1 MMHIL
6 LCIEDIMIDLKRNS
20 KKQPIR
26 ATGLRS
32 RNSSSYSPY
41 QKENFK
47 ISRGKFSNFLT
58 CKRCFYLDRVKGFDP
73 PGTPGWTLNETTD
86 LLLKKE
92 FDYCRERQIPH
103 RLFIENQL
111 SNVVPFDHP
120 EIDNWRDSLHKG
132 LMLRHKDTN
141 IILTGG
147 VDDIWQ
153 HNISKQLIVVDYKS
167 QAKLGRVDKKDYL
180 EDPYHEAYKIQMDF
194 YAYLISGMG
203 FDVHQT
209 SYFLVCNAKRDY
221 QEFNKRMNFDE
232 YLVPYDW
239 NIDWIENKI
248 DEMVS
253 LMNDSQI
260 PDPNPSCKNCAYAE
274 QYAKVINNEL
284 KEDKVEIQGS
294 LF

>member
-1 MMHIL
+1 
-6 LCIEDIMIDLKRNS
+6 MIDLKRNS
-20 KKQPIR
+20 KKEPIK

-32 RNSSSYSPY
+32 RISSCYSPN
-41 QKENFK
+41 QKEDFK

-58 CKRCFYLDRVKGFDP
+58 CKRCFYLDRVKGLDP

-86 LLLKKE
+86 FLLKKE

-111 SNVVPFDHP
+111 LNVIPFDHP

-132 LMLRHKDTN
+132 LILRYKDTN

-153 HNISKQLIVVDYKS
+153 HNISKQLIIVDYKS
-167 QAKLGRVDKKDYL
+167 QAKLGRLDKQDYL

-194 YAYLISGMG
+194 YAYLLSGMG
-203 FDVHQT
+203 FDVNQT
-209 SYFLVCNAKRDY
+209 SYFLVCNAKRDD

-232 YLVPYDW
+232 YLVPYNW
-239 NIDWIENKI
+239 NIDWIDNKI
-248 DEMVS
+248 DEMVN
-253 LMNDSQI
+253 LMNCSQV
-260 PDPNPSCKNCAYAE
+260 PEQNPSCKNCAYSE
-274 QYAKVINNEL
+274 QYAKIISNKFN
-284 KEDKVEIQGS
+284 EDKVEIQGS

>member
-1 MMHIL
+1 MHIL

-58 CKRCFYLDRVKGFDP
+58 CKRCFYLDRVKGLDP

-86 LLLKKE
+86 LLLKRE

-103 RLFIENQL
+103 RVFIENQL
-111 SNVVPFDHP
+111 SNVVPFNHP

-153 HNISKQLIVVDYKS
+153 HNISKQLIIVDYKS
-167 QAKLGRVDKKDYL
+167 QAKLGRVDKQDYL
-180 EDPYHEAYKIQMDF
+180 QDPYHEAYKIQMDF

>member
-1 MMHIL
+1 
-6 LCIEDIMIDLKRNS
+6 MIDLKRNS
-20 KKQPIR
+20 KKELIK

-32 RNSSSYSPY
+32 KASSLYFPN
-41 QKENFK
+41 QKEDFK
-47 ISRGKFSNFLT
+47 ISRGKFFNFLT
-58 CKRCFYLDRVKGFDP
+58 CRRCFYLDRVKGLDP
-73 PGTPGWTLNETTD
+73 PGTPGWSLNETTD

-111 SNVVPFDHP
+111 TNLVPYDHP

-132 LMLRHKDTN
+132 LMLRYKDTN

-153 HNISKQLIVVDYKS
+153 HNISKKLIIVDYKS
-167 QAKLGRVDKKDYL
+167 QAKFGRVDKQDYL
-180 EDPYHEAYKIQMDF
+180 EDPYHEGYKIQMDF
-194 YAYLISGMG
+194 YAYLLVGMG

-209 SYFLVCNAKRDY
+209 SYFLVCNAKRDEK
-221 QEFNKRMNFDE
+221 EFKKRMNFDE
-232 YLVPYDW
+232 YLVPYNW

-248 DEMVS
+248 NEMIN
-253 LMNDSQI
+253 LINNSQL
-260 PDPNPSCKNCAYAE
+260 PKQNLSCKNCAYSE
-274 QYAKVINNEL
+274 QYAKVIDNKF
-284 KEDKVEIQGS
+284 KEDKQEIQGS

>member
-1 MMHIL
+1 
-6 LCIEDIMIDLKRNS
+6 MIDLKRNG
-20 KKQPIR
+20 KKEPIR

-32 RNSSSYSPY
+32 RVSSCYSPN
-41 QKENFK
+41 QKEDFK

-58 CKRCFYLDRVKGFDP
+58 CKRCFYLDRVKGLDP

-153 HNISKQLIVVDYKS
+153 HNISKQLIIVDYKS
-167 QAKLGRVDKKDYL
+167 QAKLGRVDKQDYL

-194 YAYLISGMG
+194 YAYLLSGME

-209 SYFLVCNAKRDY
+209 SYFLVCNAKRDD
-221 QEFNKRMNFDE
+221 QEFQKRMNFDE
-232 YLVPYDW
+232 YLVPYNW
-239 NIDWIENKI
+239 NIDWIDNKI

-253 LMNDSQI
+253 LMNSRQV
-260 PDPNPSCKNCAYAE
+260 PEQNPSCKNCAYSE
-274 QYAKVINNEL
+274 QYAKIISNDF

>member
-1 MMHIL
+1 
-6 LCIEDIMIDLKRNS
+6 MIDLKRNG
-20 KKQPIR
+20 KKEPIR

-32 RNSSSYSPY
+32 RVSSCYSPN
-41 QKENFK
+41 QKEDFK

-58 CKRCFYLDRVKGFDP
+58 CKRCFYLDRVKGLDP

-153 HNISKQLIVVDYKS
+153 HNISKQLIIVDYKS
-167 QAKLGRVDKKDYL
+167 QAKLGRVDKQDYL

-194 YAYLISGMG
+194 YAYLLSGMG

-209 SYFLVCNAKRDY
+209 SYFLVCNAKRDD
-221 QEFNKRMNFDE
+221 QEFQKRMNFDE
-232 YLVPYDW
+232 YLVPYNW
-239 NIDWIENKI
+239 NIDWIDNKI
-248 DEMVS
+248 DEMVNV
-253 LMNDSQI
+253 MNDKQV
-260 PDPNPSCKNCAYAE
+260 PEQNLSCKNCAYSE
-274 QYAKVINNEL
+274 QYAKVINNDF

>member
-1 MMHIL
+1 
-6 LCIEDIMIDLKRNS
+6 MIDLKRNG
-20 KKQPIR
+20 KKEPIR

-32 RNSSSYSPY
+32 RVSSCYSPN
-41 QKENFK
+41 QKEDFK
-47 ISRGKFSNFLT
+47 ISRGKFTNFLT
-58 CKRCFYLDRVKGFDP
+58 CKRCFYLDRVKGLDP

-153 HNISKQLIVVDYKS
+153 HNISKQLIIVDYKS
-167 QAKLGRVDKKDYL
+167 QAKLGRVDKQDYL

-194 YAYLISGMG
+194 YAYLLSGMG

-209 SYFLVCNAKRDY
+209 SYFLVCNAKRDD
-221 QEFNKRMNFDE
+221 QEFKKRMNFDE
-232 YLVPYDW
+232 YLVPYNW
-239 NIDWIENKI
+239 NIDWIDNKI
-248 DEMVS
+248 DEMVNV
-253 LMNDSQI
+253 MNDKQV
-260 PDPNPSCKNCAYAE
+260 PEQNLSCKNCAYSE
-274 QYAKVINNEL
+274 QYAKIISNDF

>member
-1 MMHIL
+1 
-6 LCIEDIMIDLKRNS
+6 MIDLKRNG
-20 KKQPIR
+20 KKEPIR

-32 RNSSSYSPY
+32 RVSSCYSPN
-41 QKENFK
+41 QKEDFK

-58 CKRCFYLDRVKGFDP
+58 CKRCFYLDRVKGLDP

-111 SNVVPFDHP
+111 SNVLPFDHP

-132 LMLRHKDTN
+132 LMLRYKNTN

-153 HNISKQLIVVDYKS
+153 HNISKKIIVVDYKS
-167 QAKLGRVDKKDYL
+167 QAKLGRVDKQDYL

-194 YAYLISGMG
+194 YAYLLLGMG

-209 SYFLVCNAKRDY
+209 SYFLVCNAKRDD
-221 QEFNKRMNFDE
+221 QEFQKRMNFDE
-232 YLVPYDW
+232 YLVPYNW
-239 NIDWIENKI
+239 NIDWIDNKI

-253 LMNDSQI
+253 LMNSSQV
-260 PDPNPSCKNCAYAE
+260 PEQNLSCKNCAYSE
-274 QYAKVINNEL
+274 QYAKVISNEF

>member
-1 MMHIL
+1 
-6 LCIEDIMIDLKRNS
+6 MIDLKRNG
-20 KKQPIR
+20 KKEPIR

-32 RNSSSYSPY
+32 RVSSCYSPN
-41 QKENFK
+41 QKEDFK
-47 ISRGKFSNFLT
+47 ISRGKFTNFLT
-58 CKRCFYLDRVKGFDP
+58 CKRCFYLDRVKGLDP

-103 RLFIENQL
+103 RLFIENEL

-132 LMLRHKDTN
+132 LILRHKDTN

-153 HNISKQLIVVDYKS
+153 HNISKQLIIVDYKS
-167 QAKLGRVDKKDYL
+167 QAKLGRVDKQDYL

-194 YAYLISGMG
+194 YAYLLSGMG

-209 SYFLVCNAKRDY
+209 SYFLVCNAKRDD
-221 QEFNKRMNFDE
+221 QEFKKRMNFDE
-232 YLVPYDW
+232 YLVPYNW
-239 NIDWIENKI
+239 NIDWIDNKI
-248 DEMVS
+248 DEMVNV
-253 LMNDSQI
+253 MNDKQV
-260 PDPNPSCKNCAYAE
+260 PEQNLSCKNCAYSE
-274 QYAKVINNEL
+274 QYAKVINNDF

>member
-1 MMHIL
+1 
-6 LCIEDIMIDLKRNS
+6 MIDLKRNS

-32 RNSSSYSPY
+32 RASSCYSPN
-41 QKENFK
+41 QKEDFK
-47 ISRGKFSNFLT
+47 ISRGRFSNFLT
-58 CKRCFYLDRVKGFDP
+58 CKRCFYLDRVKGLEP

-132 LMLRHKDTN
+132 LILRHKDTN

-147 VDDIWQ
+147 IDDIWQ
-153 HNISKQLIVVDYKS
+153 HNISKKLIVVDYKS
-167 QAKLGRVDKKDYL
+167 QAKLGRVDKQDYL

-194 YAYLISGMG
+194 YAYLLFGMG
-203 FDVHQT
+203 YDVHQT
-209 SYFLVCNAKRDY
+209 SYFLVCNAKRDD

-232 YLVPYDW
+232 YLVPYNW

-248 DEMVS
+248 DEMVN
-253 LMNDSQI
+253 LMNNRQI
-260 PDPNPSCKNCAYAE
+260 PEPNLSCKNCAYSE
-274 QYAKVINNEL
+274 QYAKLISSEC
-284 KEDKVEIQGS
+284 KENKVEIQGS

>member
-1 MMHIL
+1 
-6 LCIEDIMIDLKRNS
+6 MIDLKRNS
-20 KKQPIR
+20 KKELII

-32 RNSSSYSPY
+32 RNSSSYSPH
-41 QKENFK
+41 QKEDFK

-58 CKRCFYLDRVKGFDP
+58 CKRCFYLDRVKGLDI

-103 RLFIENQL
+103 RIFIENQL
-111 SNVVPFDHP
+111 NNVVPFDHP

-153 HNISKQLIVVDYKS
+153 HNISKQLIIVDYKS
-167 QAKLGRVDKKDYL
+167 QAKLGRLDKQDYL

-194 YAYLISGMG
+194 YAYLLSGMG

-209 SYFLVCNAKRDY
+209 SYFLVCNAKRDD
-221 QEFNKRMNFDE
+221 QEFQKRMNFDE
-232 YLVPYDW
+232 YLVPYNW

-248 DEMVS
+248 DEMVN
-253 LMNDSQI
+253 LMNESQI
-260 PDPNPSCKNCAYAE
+260 PEPNPSCKNCAYSE
-274 QYAKVINNEL
+274 QYARVINNGL